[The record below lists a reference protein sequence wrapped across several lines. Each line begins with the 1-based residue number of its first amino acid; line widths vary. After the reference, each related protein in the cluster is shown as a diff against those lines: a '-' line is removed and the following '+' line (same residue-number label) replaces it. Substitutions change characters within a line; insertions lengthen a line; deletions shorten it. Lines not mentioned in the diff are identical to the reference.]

1 VNLRTVLSLVLLAAV
16 QSAAADEPKSPVPR
30 VTEELAS
37 LQPARID
44 LEIERISQ
52 HSPPGAQVYFVG
64 FAGFGEERVF
74 AEEIALASTR
84 VAERY
89 GSRDRTLRLVNDR
102 RDVDSFPLATAAALR
117 YALKGLG
124 RVMDSDD
131 VLFLA
136 LSSHG
141 RKGAHLSVTN
151 TGMRES
157 TLDAKDLAQML
168 RESGIRWR
176 VIVVSA
182 CFSGSFVKP
191 LADDHTIVIT
201 AASKNRTSFGCSDQR
216 DLTYFGEA
224 FYRDAFPGSTDLRAA
239 FEAARREI
247 HQRELAEDF
256 MPSKPQAF
264 FGPVDGREVARHR
277 GYGSSVAPMSQ
288 RSHSR
293 AAPRPSLM
301 AHTTSD

>member
-1 VNLRTVLSLVLLAAV
+1 MKLRNAFSLVLLLALQV
-16 QSAAADEPKSPVPR
+16 TVSAEEKTPAPR

-37 LQPARID
+37 LQPSRID
-44 LEIERISQ
+44 QQITRISE
-52 HSPPGAQVYFVG
+52 HAAPGPQVYFVG

-74 AEEIALASTR
+74 AEEISLASTR

-89 GSRDRTLRLVNDR
+89 GSGQRSLRLVNDR

-124 RVMDSDD
+124 RVMDADD

-141 RKGAHLSVTN
+141 MKGAHLSVTN
-151 TGMRES
+151 TGMRDS

-182 CFSGSFVKP
+182 
-191 LADDHTIVIT
+191 L
-201 AASKNRTSFGCSDQR
+201 
-216 DLTYFGEA
+216 
-224 FYRDAFPGSTDLRAA
+224 
-239 FEAARREI
+239 
-247 HQRELAEDF
+247 
-256 MPSKPQAF
+256 
-264 FGPVDGREVARHR
+264 GR
-277 GYGSSVAPMSQ
+277 S
-288 RSHSR
+288 
-293 AAPRPSLM
+293 
-301 AHTTSD
+301 

>member
-1 VNLRTVLSLVLLAAV
+1 VFSLVLLAAV
-16 QSAAADEPKSPVPR
+16 QGTASGDETPPAPR
-30 VTEELAS
+30 VTQELAS

-44 LEIERISQ
+44 REIERISE
-52 HSPPGAQVYFVG
+52 HAAPGPQVYFVG

-74 AEEIALASTR
+74 AEEISLASTR

-89 GSRDRTLRLVNDR
+89 GSGPRSLRLVNDR
-102 RDVDSFPLATAAALR
+102 RDVESFPLATAAALR
-117 YALKGLG
+117 YALLGLG
-124 RVMDSDD
+124 RVMDDDD

-141 RKGAHLSVTN
+141 MKGAHLSVTN

-157 TLDAKDLAQML
+157 TLDAKELSQML

-191 LADDHTIVIT
+191 LADDHTIVI
-201 AASKNRTSFGCSDQR
+201 AAAAKNRSSFGCSDQR

-224 FYRDAFPGSTDLRAA
+224 FYRDALLRSTHLREA
-239 FEAARREI
+239 FETARADIHERE
-247 HQRELAEDF
+247 RAEEF
-256 MPSKPQAF
+256 TPSKPQAF
-264 FGPVDGREVARHR
+264 FGLLMEEKLRGIELAAARR
-277 GYGSSVAPMSQ
+277 
-288 RSHSR
+288 
-293 AAPRPSLM
+293 
-301 AHTTSD
+301 